1 MAVSGQFLVRTENRV
16 LSHPQHFS
24 EVILKSYSKDQKK
37 LTLIYES
44 NGVTSVRCL
53 SMLYM
58 ALSTSPPSSPP
69 PAPHIH
75 HTLATVAHFQFPG
88 LLNAFPLPGVVFWPL
103 LPQWSSLFLS
113 LINFCHSLSLRH
125 LVTSSRVFSDLS
137 EQVKLP
143 SYVLSYSLS
152 RS

>member
-24 EVILKSYSKDQKK
+24 EVILKSYSKDYKK

-69 PAPHIH
+69 PAPHVH
-75 HTLATVAHFQFPG
+75 HTLATAAHFQFPG
-88 LLNAFPLPGVVFWPL
+88 LLNSFPLPGVLAPSASVV
-103 LPQWSSLFLS
+103 LPVSFLDQFLS
-113 LINFCHSLSLRH
+113 LFEPQAACHLFK
-125 LVTSSRVFSDLS
+125 RVL
-137 EQVKLP
+137 
-143 SYVLSYSLS
+143 
-152 RS
+152 